1 MEHTPSAASP
11 PHATPVWQGIPT
23 PKFAVWLFLA
33 SEVMFFAGLI
43 VAYLNLRTNTP
54 NWPVA
59 AELLSVPLVALNT
72 FILICS
78 SVTMVLAYDSAER
91 GHDRQHLRRA
101 AWFLAATALL
111 GAIFVSIQA
120 YEWSVLMEEGIS
132 ATTDLFGGTF
142 YTLTGF
148 HGAHVL
154 IGVLWV
160 LAVTIKAFRGGYDR
174 NPLGIELAGLY
185 WHFVD
190 VVWIFLFTIIYLI

>member
-1 MEHTPSAASP
+1 MNHTTTADHH
-11 PHATPVWQGIPT
+11 HATPVWQGIPT
-23 PKFAVWLFLA
+23 PKFAIWLFLA
-33 SEVMFFAGLI
+33 SEIMFFAGLI

-54 NWPVA
+54 DWPVA

-78 SVTMVLAYDSAER
+78 SVTMVFAYDSAER
-91 GHDRQHLRRA
+91 GNLRRA
-101 AWFLAATALL
+101 AGFLAATALL
-111 GAIFVSIQA
+111 GAIFVSVQA
-120 YEWSVLMEEGIS
+120 YEWSDLMGEAIT
-132 ATTDLFGGTF
+132 ATSNLFGGTF

-154 IGVLWV
+154 IGVVWI
-160 LAVTIKAFRGGYDR
+160 LAVAIKTIRGGY
-174 NPLGIELAGLY
+174 NQNHLGIELAGLY